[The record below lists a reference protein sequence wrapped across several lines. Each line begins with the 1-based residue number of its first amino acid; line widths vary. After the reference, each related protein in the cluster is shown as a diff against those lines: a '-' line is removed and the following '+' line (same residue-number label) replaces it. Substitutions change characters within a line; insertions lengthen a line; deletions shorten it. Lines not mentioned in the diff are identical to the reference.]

1 MRVGRD
7 DPRELGAVAV
17 YVGGDVEQRVA
28 ADDGAQLI
36 ALEGREA
43 RRGAVGHDA
52 RTEVD
57 RARGVEDLAPV
68 LAAELEPL
76 HEEARPP
83 KLAPETSTFREN
95 SCAVTAPNLKLADH
109 LVVAVGDADPRLSL
123 EGGAEAGDG
132 ERVEDHRVSVWV
144 VQHERRGM
152 TSIDAAR
159 GTDPRSS
166 WNRRSAHTG
175 PP

>member
-1 MRVGRD
+1 MQRASRSASIVAFRSTVRETPSTSTPSAPNPGSMVISVESLISKGIRSTCPGKMRSGSGDLVRVGRD

-109 LVVAVGDADPRLSL
+109 LVVAVG
-123 EGGAEAGDG
+123 
-132 ERVEDHRVSVWV
+132 
-144 VQHERRGM
+144 
-152 TSIDAAR
+152 
-159 GTDPRSS
+159 
-166 WNRRSAHTG
+166 
-175 PP
+175 